1 MKKLLTILLIV
12 ITLLTLCGCGGSGG
26 TEASVSEG
34 FSGTEVSAPAEQPQ
48 QEEAVEAENP
58 VVSYTT
64 GNQQIEL
71 PDGAYVNGLS
81 CAGGNIYVSICET
94 TESSGELYATDQN
107 TICLLQPD
115 GTLERIVSV
124 NSFGVTFAALEDGS
138 VWCYETEYGED
149 GMPHHELNHVSA
161 SGETLVSVSEE
172 DLNEWIVKLLPGR
185 DGGVV
190 ACTDYGFLIFDSA
203 GNLAREVTVDTGFF
217 FSGAA
222 QLHDGSIATIY
233 CRDIESDEREI
244 MVLNWDTMSLEA
256 VGKMTS
262 TVMLNGL
269 VGGSLDEL
277 WVDNRNLEIYD
288 RDSQTLAKGIDWVD
302 VGVDPGRVRNKQF
315 LNDSTLAVL
324 VDQGNYMACDVYVFP
339 TGYTLKSEDKTT
351 LTLAGVNF
359 QDEIRQLVINF
370 NEISTE
376 YYVELVDY
384 FNFDGRDPER
394 LLYELNTGELPDMVF
409 FSNTSQGEH
418 SVDIMARKG
427 YLMDLG
433 AQMDADS
440 DMSREDFLENVLDAV
455 SVDGTLYTIPV
466 IYNVESAVA
475 NPNVVG
481 TEMGCTL
488 EDVRGWLEQYP
499 DRGALADVFSDNGTL
514 LSYLLQANASS
525 ILSADGKL
533 ESETI
538 ADILEFV
545 KYVQDRGVSGGDE
558 MEGNYILA
566 YAWHGDMDYTEVY
579 MNRVGGE
586 LTFIGWPCESGF
598 GAVIDPLRE
607 IAIASDT
614 ECPEGCWAFM
624 KYLLTDYQEYIH
636 SDESTIMTLPLRM
649 DSFEAAKEK
658 CLTVNGESEEN
669 VNKFADMILALDRAY
684 RINSLEGGVVDII
697 REEAE
702 AYFNGEKSL
711 DAVVSSIE
719 SRANIYLAEQG

>member
-1 MKKLLTILLIV
+1 MKKLFAALLI
-12 ITLLTLCGCGGSGG
+12 ISTLLTLCGCGGSGG
-26 TEASVSEG
+26 KEASVSEG
-34 FSGTEVSAPAEQPQ
+34 FLGTEASALTEQPQ
-48 QEEAVEAENP
+48 QEVVEEETSVA
-58 VVSYTT
+58 SYKT
-64 GNQQIEL
+64 GKQQIDL
-71 PDGAYVNGLS
+71 PENAYVNGMT
-81 CAGGNIYVSICET
+81 CAGGKIYVSINEMA
-94 TESSGELYATDQN
+94 ESNGEIYASDQN

-124 NSFGVTFAALEDGS
+124 GGFGVTFVALDDGS
-138 VWCYETEYGED
+138 VWCYETDYGEE
-149 GMPHHELNHVSA
+149 GMPNSKLVHVSA
-161 SGETLVSVSEE
+161 SGETLASVSE
-172 DLNEWIVKLLPGR
+172 DALSMSVMGLIPGR

-190 ACTDYGFLIFDSA
+190 ACTDFGFQVFDSA
-203 GNLAREVTVDTGFF
+203 GNPAGEAMVDTGFIY
-217 FSGAA
+217 SGAA
-222 QLHDGSIATIY
+222 QLQDGNIAAIY

-244 MVLNWDTMSLEA
+244 VVLNWDTMSLET

-288 RDSQTLAKGIDWVD
+288 RDSQTLAKGIDWVG
-302 VGVDPGRVRNKQF
+302 VGVDPGQVRNKRF
-315 LNDSTLAVL
+315 LDDSTLAVL

-359 QDEIRQLVINF
+359 QDEVRQLVINF

-394 LLYELNTGELPDMVF
+394 LLYELNTGELPDLILF
-409 FSNTSQGEH
+409 NNTTQNEFSLD
-418 SVDIMARKG
+418 VMAHKG
-427 YLMDLG
+427 YLMDLD
-433 AQMDADS
+433 AMMDADP
-440 DMSREDFLENVLDAV
+440 DISREDFLENVLDAV
-455 SVDGTLYTIPV
+455 SIDGTLYTVPV
-466 IYNVESAVA
+466 IYYVDSAVA
-475 NPNVVG
+475 NSALVG

-488 EDVRGWLEQYP
+488 DDLKGWLEQYP
-499 DRGALADVFSDNGTL
+499 DRGVVADVFSDNNTVLG
-514 LSYLLQANASS
+514 YLLQANASS
-525 ILSADGKL
+525 LLDADGKL
-533 ESETI
+533 ESEKI
-538 ADILEFV
+538 ADTLEFV

-558 MEGNYILA
+558 MEGNYLLA
-566 YAWHGDMDYTEVY
+566 YAWHGDMDYIGAY

-586 LTFIGWPCESGF
+586 LTYIGWPCESGL

-614 ECPEGCWAFM
+614 ECPDGCWEFM

-636 SDESTIMTLPLRM
+636 SDEGSVMTLPLRM

-658 CLTVNGESEEN
+658 CLTVHGESEET
-669 VNKFADMILALDRAY
+669 VNKFADMLLNLDRTY
-684 RINSLEGGVVDII
+684 RINSLEGGVVEIVQ
-697 REEAE
+697 EEAE

-711 DAVVSSIE
+711 DAVVSGIE